1 MRQRVLVLGGTGFV
15 GRSLCERLV
24 RAGWTPRVPTR
35 RAGQGRAIQHLPP
48 LELMVADV
56 HDPAALRQLLVGVD
70 AVVNLVAIL
79 HGRAA
84 AFERVHAALPATL
97 AGAMRDAGLRRLV
110 HVSALGAAPDAP
122 SHYLRSKAAGEA
134 ALQAAGLD
142 LTLWRP
148 SVIFG
153 AGDRFMNTFAR
164 LQALA
169 PLVPLAAAGARFQ
182 PVWVEDVATALWRS
196 LEDRRTI
203 GQVYEAVGPQV
214 FTLAELVRL
223 AGRWSGHP
231 RPVLALPD
239 ALGRL
244 QAALLS
250 LAPGV
255 PLMSADNL
263 ASMTLPNVA
272 SGSLPGLAA
281 LDIEAAALGAVVPL
295 YLGGGPGPHRFDAYR
310 AQAHRR

>member
-110 HVSALGAAPDAP
+110 HVSALGAAPQAP

>member
-1 MRQRVLVLGGTGFV
+1 MKQRVLVLGGTGFV

-35 RAGQGRAIQHLPP
+35 RPGHGRAIQHLPP

-56 HDPAALRQLLVGVD
+56 HDPTALRRLLEGVD

-79 HGRAA
+79 HGNAA
-84 AFERVHAALPATL
+84 AFAKVHAALPATL
-97 AGAMRDAGLRRLV
+97 AGAMRDAGVRRLV

-153 AGDRFMNTFAR
+153 ADDRFMNTFAR

-231 RPVLALPD
+231 RPVVALPD

-250 LAPGV
+250 LAPGE

-281 LDIEAAALGAVVPL
+281 LGIEAAALKAVVPL
-295 YLGGGPGPHRFDAYR
+295 YLGSGPGPQRFDAYR
-310 AQAHRR
+310 AQAYRR